1 MFQTMSNTKNIPVV
15 LIRDCNNFF
24 FTKEGWK
31 REWEERREE
40 WRKGKEKRKE
50 DKILQ
55 KGLHILVAHHRIF
68 NL

>member
-1 MFQTMSNTKNIPVV
+1 MFQTMSNAKNIPIV
-15 LIRDCNNFF
+15 LIRDCNIF
-24 FTKEGWK
+24 FTKEGRK
-31 REWEERREE
+31 REREERREE

-55 KGLHILVAHHRIF
+55 ERLHILAVHRRIF